1 MEVAL
6 TPELEALIH
15 EEVESGRY
23 PSAGEVIR
31 DALRLL
37 RRRSE
42 HPEQELDAL
51 RQEIQI
57 GIEELDRG
65 EYVEYDDRTLPQLV
79 EDVKTRGLE
88 RLQAEKTSRSR

>member
-15 EEVESGRY
+15 QEVESGRY

-42 HPEQELDAL
+42 HPEQELGTL
-51 RQEIQI
+51 RQEIQL
-57 GIEELDRG
+57 GIDELERG
-65 EYVEYDDRTLPQLV
+65 EYFEYNDETLPQLAQ
-79 EDVKTRGLE
+79 DIKTRGLE
-88 RLQAEKTSRSR
+88 RLRAEDPSRPR